1 MNFEGRVISFSERF
15 LTDRTFQLIVEPALA
30 DLQFDAGTSRRTR
43 AANYLAVLRAVA
55 GGLRDELTR
64 DSGSFVVLGLLP
76 ACYYTFLMIVFSDF
90 FNAAG
95 GFLTIVTLIVVLSF
109 GPVMAC
115 FWPDRHHAH
124 RAD

>member
-1 MNFEGRVISFSERF
+1 MNFEERVIAFSDRF

-30 DLQFDAGTSRRTR
+30 DLQFDANTSRRGR

-55 GGLRDELTR
+55 GGLREELTR
-64 DSGSFVVLGLLP
+64 DSGSFVVLGLVP

-90 FNAAG
+90 FEAAG
-95 GFLTIVTLIVVLSF
+95 GLLTMMTLIVVLSF

-115 FWPDRHHAH
+115 FWPDRHHV
-124 RAD
+124 RRVD